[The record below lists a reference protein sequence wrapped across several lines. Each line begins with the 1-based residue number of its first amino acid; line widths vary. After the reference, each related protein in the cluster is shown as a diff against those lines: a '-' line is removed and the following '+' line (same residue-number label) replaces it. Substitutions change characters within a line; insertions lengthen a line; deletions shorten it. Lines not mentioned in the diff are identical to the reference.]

1 MKGDYTN
8 QVSQAHNLK
17 TGFTVKFYDFSYENF
32 AASSGS
38 GRNNDM
44 NVFDGNPYEGSFYVQ
59 DKLETPGLIVNVGVR
74 VDFFDQNRE
83 APKNMFDPLAFQLST
98 PGHDPGAPAGIPGTP
113 ERERTKLQA
122 VIAPRLG
129 ISHPIS
135 ENTVLHFVYGHF
147 YQRPSWTKMFGF
159 PFVNYTTV
167 MDSVMNPYAKQTT
180 YMDEW
185 QGYYGNPDLGYE
197 RTIQYELGVDY
208 NIANM
213 LRLDLTG
220 YYKDASLEAD
230 VVTGVYSATHP
241 ATKALMVS
249 NSGYSDVRGIE
260 TKLDSRFAGVF
271 NFGLSHEVYWSF
283 SGEVGFSR
291 LYETGSQSLD
301 VPKGLRQ
308 EPGAWGDYQ
317 RIKGWAS
324 VMINKGEGPEM
335 FGGHPLGDFHVY
347 ANFWWRTGDQFTYH
361 PAGDLSTE
369 PNNMRWFNYYQI
381 DLNIGKAFD
390 LFGLRTE
397 ISVDMKNVLD
407 SKFLR
412 LLDGDDLTRY
422 MENPNLPDEERLP
435 KTVDFSEPNI
445 WEWYSYEVAPRRT
458 YFQLKV
464 DF

>member
-1 MKGDYTN
+1 
-8 QVSQAHNLK
+8 
-17 TGFTVKFYDFSYENF
+17 
-32 AASSGS
+32 
-38 GRNNDM
+38 
-44 NVFDGNPYEGSFYVQ
+44 
-59 DKLETPGLIVNVGVR
+59 
-74 VDFFDQNRE
+74 
-83 APKNMFDPLAFQLST
+83 
-98 PGHDPGAPAGIPGTP
+98 
-113 ERERTKLQA
+113 
-122 VIAPRLG
+122 
-129 ISHPIS
+129 
-135 ENTVLHFVYGHF
+135 
-147 YQRPSWTKMFGF
+147 
-159 PFVNYTTV
+159 
-167 MDSVMNPYAKQTT
+167 MNPYAKQTT

-260 TKLDSRFAGVF
+260 TKLDSRFDGIF

-317 RIKGWAS
+317 RIKWWAS

-347 ANFWWRTGDQFTYH
+347 ANGWWRTGDQFTYH
-361 PAGDLSTE
+361 PRATVSTE
-369 PNNMRWFNYYQI
+369 PNNMRWYNYYQI

-390 LFGLRTE
+390 LFGLSARKSAST
-397 ISVDMKNVLD
+397 MKNRAGLEIPPAARRGRPHPVHGK
-407 SKFLR
+407 SRTCPTKNGSRRPSIF
-412 LLDGDDLTRY
+412 
-422 MENPNLPDEERLP
+422 P
-435 KTVDFSEPNI
+435 EPNI
-445 WEWYSYEVAPRRT
+445 WEWYSYEVAPRRI